1 MARKNRMFSV
11 ASQDQAILW
20 LWAAHNE
27 VNKRLSGDA
36 TEDPVHP
43 KIQFPD
49 TTECAQCRRTDNTS
63 HNDGNTEISWD
74 RTEVL
79 FFLRRIHAVPNIS
92 RLGVDDESALP
103 ATLDVLRAKRYVS
116 NVFSDIDMRMGLLLY
131 GFCICM
137 LLAAVRLFLKRGY
150 RKKMY
155 IHDLLGKV

>member
-1 MARKNRMFSV
+1 MFSV
-11 ASQDQAILW
+11 ASQDNAILW
-20 LWAAHNE
+20 LWSAHND
-27 VNKRLSGDA
+27 VNKRLSGDT
-36 TEDPVHP
+36 TEDPAHP
-43 KIQFPD
+43 KIQFPSA
-49 TTECAQCRRTDNTS
+49 TECPQCRRGDNAS
-63 HNDGNTEISWD
+63 HNDESEISWD

-79 FFLRRIHAVPNIS
+79 FFLRRIHAVQNIS

-103 ATLDVLRAKRYVS
+103 ASLDVIRAKRYVS